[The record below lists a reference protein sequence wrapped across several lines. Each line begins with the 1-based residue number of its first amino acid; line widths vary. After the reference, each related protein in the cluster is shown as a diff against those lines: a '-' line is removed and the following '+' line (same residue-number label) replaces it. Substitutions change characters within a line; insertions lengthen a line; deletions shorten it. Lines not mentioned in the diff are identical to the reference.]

1 MSAEPLLEPRMNLSP
16 ETLRAMI
23 KDYDG
28 IPLSD
33 EELKLV
39 WPELENYVAAVEQ
52 LDELDLSTVF
62 SGRLLRVA
70 E

>member
-1 MSAEPLLEPRMNLSP
+1 MKLSL
-16 ETLRAMI
+16 ETLQAMI

-33 EELKLV
+33 DELKLV
-39 WPELENYVAAVEQ
+39 WPELESYVAAAEQ
-52 LDELDLSTVF
+52 LNELDLSAVF